1 LTIERGKPGEHCKNT
16 ESNLYRG
23 RRPCQYSFCA
33 GGAEIR
39 RGARDGN
46 RKFEDDARMEAAM
59 GIRCIE
65 VYDVTKLSGN
75 QPGGEIGGCI
85 AGAGICYAADIEG
98 EGYGYVQG

>member
-1 LTIERGKPGEHCKNT
+1 
-16 ESNLYRG
+16 
-23 RRPCQYSFCA
+23 
-33 GGAEIR
+33 
-39 RGARDGN
+39 
-46 RKFEDDARMEAAM
+46 MEAAM

-75 QPGGEIGGCI
+75 QSGGEIGGCI